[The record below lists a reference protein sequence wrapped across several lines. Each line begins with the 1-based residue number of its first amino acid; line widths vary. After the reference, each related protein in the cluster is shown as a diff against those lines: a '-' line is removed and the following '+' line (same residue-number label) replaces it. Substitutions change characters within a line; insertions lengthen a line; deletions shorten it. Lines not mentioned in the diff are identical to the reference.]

1 MFDSYAAACFQA
13 RADVAL
19 EELRLIGGEIT
30 LEGNELTAA
39 AAAAGLSVRWLD
51 FAGAEA
57 QAAIAAQGRGTIRLP
72 LVIVGGTYTL
82 QRPPFT
88 AVSACLAALRS
99 GDGAVPDGAIA
110 LDRNR
115 RPRVRPSIG
124 AGVTTRRRRSRTSL
138 IETRTTSK
146 R

>member
-1 MFDSYAAACFQA
+1 VFDSYAAACFQA

-88 AVSACLAALRS
+88 AVSACLAA
-99 GDGAVPDGAIA
+99 VPDGAIA